1 MNCLEKFASSRER
14 NLGSFDVLYSSRTE
28 RSPHSPTTYTRRV
41 FHHNIFLELNM
52 PIYIKYGDIK
62 GDVTA
67 EGHKGTEGW
76 VEVNSFQ
83 FGVGRGISSPTG
95 GSSDRESSAPSVSEI
110 VVTKPMDKSSYRW
123 LEESLYGEGQ
133 AVTIDFCKTDKGKLE
148 VYASYT
154 LEDCMVSGYSVNSGG
169 DRPSESL
176 SLNFTKVIF
185 NFSEMGA
192 KNDKGETPKT
202 GWDIAAAKAV

>member
-1 MNCLEKFASSRER
+1 
-14 NLGSFDVLYSSRTE
+14 
-28 RSPHSPTTYTRRV
+28 
-41 FHHNIFLELNM
+41 M

-62 GDVTA
+62 GDVSA
-67 EGHKGTEGW
+67 EGHKGADGW

-83 FGVGRGISSPTG
+83 FGIGRGISSPTG
-95 GSSDRESSAPSVSEI
+95 GSADRESSAPSVSEI
-110 VVTKPMDKSSYRW
+110 VITKPMDKSSYRW
-123 LEESLYGEGQ
+123 MEESLYGEGQ
-133 AVTIDFCKTDKGKLE
+133 DVTIDFCKTDKGALE

-154 LEDCMVSGYSVNSGG
+154 LTDCMVSGYSVSSGG

-176 SLNFTKVIF
+176 SLNFTKIVY

-192 KNDKGETPKT
+192 KNAKGETPKT